1 MYLVYLWYVLCES
14 RPCGVCVVCA
24 WCKSAFCVVC
34 MRNVCVKYRCGIC
47 VMCAVCGGICVARG
61 MDLVELLYV
70 FYLWN
75 ECSLCVVIV

>member
-1 MYLVYLWYVLCES
+1 MLFRSLCES
-14 RPCGVCVVCA
+14 RLCGVCVVCA

-75 ECSLCVVIV
+75 ECSQCVVIV